1 MRVYPRTGTLTH
13 TPMCIYRCTPAP
25 YRTTATSPA
34 TTSCSGS
41 TGPQQRTPGSGN
53 AVRISHQRL
62 LVTRGW
68 CTQLVAGHASIF
80 FHFSDHH
87 NISPDRSMGET
98 LSSVLNKASLQ
109 ARVHVR
115 MRSSKQESWE
125 VDLTVCLSAR
135 QNCDNPVVSHSHLL
149 VRCPRP

>member
-87 NISPDRSMGET
+87 NISPDRSMGDRD
-98 LSSVLNKASLQ
+98 SSVLNKANRAGLT
-109 ARVHVR
+109 H
-115 MRSSKQESWE
+115 MHISKQKSWE
-125 VDLTVCLSAR
+125 VDLKVRLSPK
-135 QNCDNPVVSHSHLL
+135 QDCDNPVVSHSHLL